1 MKENIQ
7 SIQTALLVLIAATV
21 VYGTFLKDDSPSR
34 RSSDRKRKTERS
46 TSPAA
51 AAQNIPGSNT
61 KITADP
67 SMMSTPPQQPISQPV
82 NNPTTMAFNQMAHDF
97 GAIDQNTEN
106 THVFNFTNTGDKP
119 LIIETATGSCGC
131 TVPEFPRE
139 PIAPGA
145 SSQIKVVY
153 KPGKQKGL
161 QNKTV
166 TVIANTQPKDTR
178 LTISANV
185 QEVK

>member
-7 SIQTALLVLIAATV
+7 TIQTALLVLIAATV
-21 VYGTFLKDDSPSR
+21 IYGTFIQGDSSSSKRERADRNR
-34 RSSDRKRKTERS
+34 RTERKS
-46 TSPAA
+46 NIAA
-51 AAQNIPGSNT
+51 SNVPQNNT
-61 KITADP
+61 QIKADP
-67 SMMSTPPQQPISQPV
+67 SMNLNNPATQAPAPV
-82 NNPTTMAFNQMAHDF
+82 NNPTSIAFDQMAHDF
-97 GAIDQNTEN
+97 GNIDQNSEN
-106 THVFNFTNTGDKP
+106 TYVFNFTNTGDKP

-145 SSQIKVVY
+145 SSEIKVVY

-178 LTISANV
+178 LNITANV

>member
-7 SIQTALLVLIAATV
+7 NIQTALLVLIAATV
-21 VYGTFLKDDSPSR
+21 VYGTFLQDSTPSR
-34 RSSDRKRKTERS
+34 ERSSRNRKKERVS
-46 TSPAA
+46 NVAA
-51 AAQNIPGSNT
+51 APIPGSNT

-67 SMMSTPPQQPISQPV
+67 SMSANPPVQNQVV
-82 NNPTTMAFNQMAHDF
+82 NNPTSMAFNEMAHDF
-97 GAIDQNTEN
+97 GTIDQNSEN
-106 THVFNFTNTGDKP
+106 TYVFNFTNTGDKP

-145 SSQIKVVY
+145 TSEIKVVY

-161 QNKTV
+161 QNKTI

-178 LTISANV
+178 LSISANV
-185 QEVK
+185 LEVL

>member
-7 SIQTALLVLIAATV
+7 SIQTGLLVLIAATV
-21 VYGTFLKDDSPSR
+21 LYGTFFKDPTPSR
-34 RSSDRKRKTERS
+34 RTERPRKTER
-46 TSPAA
+46 TTTPT
-51 AAQNIPGSNT
+51 AQNIPGSNT
-61 KITADP
+61 QIIADQSITGVP
-67 SMMSTPPQQPISQPV
+67 STQLQQQV
-82 NNPTTMAFNQMAHDF
+82 NNPTSISFNQMAHDF
-97 GAIDQNTEN
+97 GTIDQNSEN
-106 THVFNFTNTGDKP
+106 TYVFNFTNTGDKP

-145 SSQIKVVY
+145 SSEIRVVY

-166 TVIANTQPKDTR
+166 TVIANTLPKDTR

-185 QEVK
+185 QEVEEIK

>member
-7 SIQTALLVLIAATV
+7 NIQTGLLVIIAATV
-21 VYGTFLKDDSPSR
+21 IYGTFLKDSTPTR
-34 RSSDRKRKTERS
+34 DRARHRNTERKS
-46 TSPAA
+46 NVAA
-51 AAQNIPGSNT
+51 
-61 KITADP
+61 
-67 SMMSTPPQQPISQPV
+67 TPPQIQQNPQQQQPTPPVSQPV
-82 NNPTTMAFNQMAHDF
+82 NNPTSIAFEAMAHDF
-97 GAIDQNTEN
+97 GSIDQNTEN
-106 THVFNFTNTGDKP
+106 VHVFNFTNTGDKP

-131 TVPEFPRE
+131 TVPEFPKE

-178 LTISANV
+178 LNISANV
-185 QEVK
+185 QEVAE